1 MADKMADWVILE
13 ILASWINWLFRL
25 VKWEILPVLPS
36 WELSG
41 VGILANKARGPPG
54 PRALLASIP
63 TPLNLQ
69 LGNIGSIFQLIIRK
83 DQKPLLQPT
92 NTSSIPQ
99 SILQSQL
106 SWPYMFSQSV
116 NISSITQS
124 AHQMLNNPPFPF
136 HQLFPLAS
144 EHVQSWLSSDQV
156 SCQRRRRLRHLT

>member
-1 MADKMADWVILE
+1 MDDAAAAFR
-13 ILASWINWLFRL
+13 ASNAANYPWNVPLF
-25 VKWEILPVLPS
+25 VLCATLGHTRQCSVCSAHTSPTIGHYS
-36 WELSG
+36 
-41 VGILANKARGPPG
+41 
-54 PRALLASIP
+54 
-63 TPLNLQ
+63 TPLHTTIYFTILH
-69 LGNIGSIFQLIIRK
+69 SIFQLIIRK

-144 EHVQSWLSSDQV
+144 EHMQSWLSSDQV
-156 SCQRRRRLRHLT
+156 SCQRRRQLRHLT

>member
-1 MADKMADWVILE
+1 MLTEMTVSI
-13 ILASWINWLFRL
+13 
-25 VKWEILPVLPS
+25 LPS
-36 WELSG
+36 WRLSG
-41 VGILANKARGPPG
+41 VGILANKARGPLG

-116 NISSITQS
+116 NIFCFTQYDFS
-124 AHQMLNNPPFPF
+124 LDFSTLKCRKIQ
-136 HQLFPLAS
+136 
-144 EHVQSWLSSDQV
+144 
-156 SCQRRRRLRHLT
+156 